1 MKKFKFILI
10 FLLIAT
16 LLITSIGITGCKP
29 QSQKLTKINFIET
42 VHSIFYAPYYV
53 AVNKGF
59 FKEEGL
65 QLTISTA
72 QGSDRAATAV
82 VSGQADIGLQGPETT
97 VYVYNEGKQDY
108 LVNFAQCT
116 RKDGSFL
123 VGKKPEPNFKW
134 ESLKGKKIIGGR
146 PGSMPEMTLEYVLKE
161 HGIDPKK
168 DVNLVT
174 NLQFTA
180 TAGAF
185 MRSDADYVALFE
197 PTASLVEREKGGYVV
212 ASVGAAGHDV
222 PYTTF
227 NARKSYIKDHPDIIQ
242 HFTNAVYKG
251 MLYIQS
257 HSSKDVA
264 NVMKSFFPDADVNL
278 IATVVDRYKS
288 INTWGTTPQLKATD
302 FDALQKVIMNAGEL
316 KKMVDSNVLIDN
328 TFADKSVKTIKK

>member
-1 MKKFKFILI
+1 MKKYRLFLI
-10 FLLIAT
+10 FALIFTIT
-16 LLITSIGITGCKP
+16 LSSIAFTGCGTKE
-29 QSQKLTKINFIET
+29 QKITKINFVE
-42 VHSIFYAPYYV
+42 VVRSIFYAPYYV

-65 QLTISTA
+65 ELKITTA
-72 QGSDRAATAV
+72 QGSDKAATAV

-97 VYVYNEGKQDY
+97 VYVYNEGKEDY
-108 LVNFAQCT
+108 LINFAQCT

-123 VGKKPEPNFKW
+123 VGKHPEPNFKW

-146 PGSMPEMTLEYVLKE
+146 PGGMPEMTLEYVLKE

-197 PTASLVEREKGGYVV
+197 PTASLVEKEKGGYVV
-212 ASVGAAGHDV
+212 ASIGAAGHDV

-227 NARKSYIKDHPDIIQ
+227 NARKSYIEKHPDIIQ
-242 HFTNAVYKG
+242 HFTNAIYKG
-251 MLYIQS
+251 MLYIKL
-257 HSSKDVA
+257 HPSKQVA
-264 NVMKSFFPDADVNL
+264 EDIKSFFPDADVDL
-278 IATVVDRYKS
+278 IATVIDRYKS
-288 INTWGTTPQLKATD
+288 INAWGTTPQMKASD
-302 FDALQKVIMNAGEL
+302 FDALQKVIINAGEL
-316 KKMVDSNVLIDN
+316 KKMVDSNILIDN
-328 TFADKSVKTIKK
+328 RFSDKAINTIKK

>member
-1 MKKFKFILI
+1 MRKHRKLLI
-10 FLLIAT
+10 FTLILT
-16 LLITSIGITGCKP
+16 LILTSVLFTGCKTKE
-29 QSQKLTKINFIET
+29 QQITKINFIET
-42 VHSIFYAPYYV
+42 VHSIFYAPYYA

-65 QLTISTA
+65 QLEITTA
-72 QGSDRAATAV
+72 QGSDKAATAV

-97 VYVYNEGKQDY
+97 VYVYKEGKEDY
-108 LVNFAQCT
+108 LVNFAQLT
-116 RKDGSFL
+116 KKDGSFL

-134 ESLKGKKIIGGR
+134 ENLKGKKIIGGR
-146 PGSMPEMTLEYVLKE
+146 PGGMPEMTLEYILKE
-161 HGIDPKK
+161 HGLDPKK

-197 PTASLVEREKGGYVV
+197 PTASQVESEKGGYIV

-227 NARKSYIKDHPDIIQ
+227 NARKSYIKEHPDIIQ

-251 MLYIQS
+251 MLYVQS
-257 HSSKDVA
+257 HSSKQVA
-264 NVMKSFFPDADVNL
+264 EDIKSFFPDTDIDIITKV
-278 IATVVDRYKS
+278 IDRYKS
-288 INTWGTTPQLKATD
+288 IDAWGTTPQMKPAD
-302 FDALQKVIMNAGEL
+302 FDALQNVLLNAGEIDS
-316 KKMVDSNVLIDN
+316 KVDPNALIDN
-328 TFADKSVKTIKK
+328 TFADKAVESIKK